1 MRSDVEI
8 RIRNNKGNLPFPN
21 CSTIQLYSWRN
32 SLWNVCWMVL
42 RKISAKTLVVGQ
54 KLKTMASELTF
65 LFILTRLATVF
76 APTFPF

>member
-8 RIRNNKGNLPFPN
+8 RIRNYKGNLPFPN
-21 CSTIQLYSWRN
+21 CSTIQLYSRRN

-54 KLKTMASELTF
+54 KLASELTF

-76 APTFPF
+76 APAFPF